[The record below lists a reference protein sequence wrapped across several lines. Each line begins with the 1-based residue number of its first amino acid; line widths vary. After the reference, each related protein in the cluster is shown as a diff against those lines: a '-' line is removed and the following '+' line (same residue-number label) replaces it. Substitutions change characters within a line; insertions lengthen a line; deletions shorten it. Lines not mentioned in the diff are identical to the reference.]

1 MCLRKIVLLLIRLYQ
16 RTLSPDHGWLS
27 ARFPQGY
34 CRFNPTCSDYT
45 YQAIAKY
52 GIVRGVAKGC
62 WRVLRCNPFSE
73 GGNDPLV

>member
-1 MCLRKIVLLLIRLYQ
+1 MKKVALSLIRLYQ
-16 RTLSPDHGWLS
+16 RTLSPDHGWFA

-34 CRFNPTCSDYT
+34 CRFNPTCSEYA

-62 WRVLRCNPFSE
+62 WRVLRCNPFTK